1 MKNEQ
6 IIKLLKVALYCTLI
20 MFAFEVLFM
29 HSAVTNFLTTL
40 VEDSGIWA
48 YIVIWLIMFLQVCIV
63 PIPAYVVLVGA
74 VNTSLL
80 TTTFLRFGMV
90 DLWFYLV
97 TITAYIAGCIVAYL
111 IGYKWGKKAV
121 KWVAGSDNEY
131 EKWSNIL
138 SKKGKKWYALTVLLP
153 IFPDDLLC
161 VVCGAV
167 KFKFSFFIVANL
179 ACRSIGLFVMI
190 EFLKLV
196 GMANGGGFP
205 WSVLVWGIA
214 LLLEIIT
221 LYIFNFK
228 NKRRKK

>member
-1 MKNEQ
+1 MNKEQ
-6 IIKLLKVALYCTLI
+6 VIKLLKVAIYCTLI

-29 HSAVTNFLTTL
+29 HSAVTNFLTGI
-40 VEDSGIWA
+40 VESSGMWA
-48 YIVIWLIMFLQVCIV
+48 YVVIWIIMFIQVCIV

-131 EKWSNIL
+131 EKWSTIL
-138 SKKGKKWYALTVLLP
+138 SKKGKWWYALTVLLP

-179 ACRSIGLFVMI
+179 VCRSIGLFVMI

-196 GMANGGGFP
+196 GMANGGGFQ
-205 WSVLVWGIA
+205 WSVLGWGIA
-214 LLLEIIT
+214 LLAEIIAY
-221 LYIFNFK
+221 LILKY
-228 NKRRKK
+228 RRKR